1 MFDVLRNYNAIQ
13 FKRISFAI
21 KSNGRFTAFIRMMMH
36 LCVNSISKNFQPFFF
51 GFHLFSNLMLFS
63 VKKCS
68 PLEFY
73 ENPITLQMPVKQ
85 SHIKR
90 NQIPDSSN
98 KRSNTVATLL
108 FLAMLNSKIH
118 IFSLNSKYFF
128 MRPSILSNS

>member
-36 LCVNSISKNFQPFFF
+36 LCVNSISKNFKHFFF
-51 GFHLFSNLMLFS
+51 GFHLFSNLML
-63 VKKCS
+63 VS

-73 ENPITLQMPVKQ
+73 EDPITLQMPVKQ

-98 KRSNTVATLL
+98 KRSTSTVATLL